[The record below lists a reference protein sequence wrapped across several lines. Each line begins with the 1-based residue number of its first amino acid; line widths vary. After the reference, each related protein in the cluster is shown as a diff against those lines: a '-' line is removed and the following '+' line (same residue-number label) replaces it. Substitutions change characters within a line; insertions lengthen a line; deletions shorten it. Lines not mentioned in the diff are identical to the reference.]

1 MTPLQK
7 ISTKDLKLLR
17 DNLDKIAN
25 TTERILGKVEQVI
38 EILADSP
45 QVITLIMVSII
56 VLVATVINLLIGMQ
70 NMKLAKALKFENK
83 QNAEEILQKFTE
95 KMTKAEKLIRGQPQE
110 EEVPIPD
117 KAPVQVPSPMLT
129 VTVQGPGYARE
140 NWQERGIYLN

>member
-1 MTPLQK
+1 M
-7 ISTKDLKLLR
+7 
-17 DNLDKIAN
+17 
-25 TTERILGKVEQVI
+25 GKVEQILEV
-38 EILADSP
+38 LADSP
-45 QVITLIMVSII
+45 HVIALIIVSII
-56 VLVATVINLLIGMQ
+56 VSVATVINLLIGMQ

-95 KMTKAEKLIRGQPQE
+95 KWTKAEKLIRGQPQE

>member
-1 MTPLQK
+1 MEQ
-7 ISTKDLKLLR
+7 
-17 DNLDKIAN
+17 
-25 TTERILGKVEQVI
+25 IL

-45 QVITLIMVSII
+45 QVITLTTVSII

-95 KMTKAEKLIRGQPQE
+95 KWTEAEKLVRGQPQE

-117 KAPVQVPSPMLT
+117 KAPVPVPSPMLT

-140 NWQERGIYLN
+140 NRQERGIYLN